1 MVYLDDQLIGVVFDI
16 IAEFYSAK
24 EEIPDYRNEP
34 GLPKLISVLQGA
46 RQDYYPTLTDKAAYL
61 MVQINKGHFFSNG
74 NKRLALACATVF
86 LVMNGKHF
94 EDTFT
99 RDPYRK
105 LFAELFP
112 TFTEIEDYPD
122 FLPKEFGLYNL
133 SILIADSHKYV
144 DSFDEL
150 KTGVCKFLDGM
161 IVPFP

>member
-1 MVYLDDQLIGVVFDI
+1 MVYLDSQTIEVVFDV

-34 GLPKLISVLQGA
+34 GLPKLLSVLQGVQ
-46 RQDYYPTLTDKAAYL
+46 QDFYPTLTDKAAYL

-74 NKRLALACATVF
+74 NKRLALVCATVF
-86 LVMNGKHF
+86 LVVNKKHF
-94 EDTFT
+94 EDTFD
-99 RDPYRK
+99 RNRYRT
-105 LFAELFP
+105 LFTELFP
-112 TFTEIEDYPD
+112 KFTEIEDYPD

-150 KTGVCKFLDGM
+150 KTNVCKFLDGM
-161 IVPFP
+161 IVPYP